1 MQTLN
6 IPSSLFDYLG
16 IDSICIDPRADP
28 EDRRPKRVSCFP
40 KNDLWRRRTRSE
52 IQCWPS
58 RLNEL
63 RRAFTYVLMAAPA
76 ASVNPHTVLLGK
88 GTDGVILVLESRLTR
103 REAARAIKQS
113 LAEASIQLLGAAL
126 DKHAY
131 AIPDKLYNML

>member
-1 MQTLN
+1 M
-6 IPSSLFDYLG
+6 IFGGVGP
-16 IDSICIDPRADP
+16 PRKFNA
-28 EDRRPKRVSCFP
+28 
-40 KNDLWRRRTRSE
+40 
-52 IQCWPS
+52 WPS
-58 RLNEL
+58 RQNEL
-63 RRAFTYVLMAAPA
+63 RLAFTYVLMAAPA

-131 AIPDKLYNML
+131 AIPDKLCNML

>member
-1 MQTLN
+1 MSASIRELTPRIEGQNVFLV
-6 IPSSLFDYLG
+6 SLRMIFG
-16 IDSICIDPRADP
+16 GVGPARKFNA
-28 EDRRPKRVSCFP
+28 
-40 KNDLWRRRTRSE
+40 
-52 IQCWPS
+52 WPS

-126 DKHAY
+126 DKHAD